1 MLWFNPD
8 IGRPGD
14 HTPWKDGKGS
24 VFEGGVPGIC
34 EWPAR
39 VKPGRTS
46 VPVDTNDFNQNLL
59 EVAGVAMP
67 DDKLRPMDG
76 ITLVPL
82 LSGKI
87 SERPKAIGFINLES
101 AVEERI
107 EGAR

>member
-1 MLWFNPD
+1 M
-8 IGRPGD
+8 
-14 HTPWKDGKGS
+14 
-24 VFEGGVPGIC
+24 PGIC

-46 VPVDTNDFNQNLL
+46 VPVVTNDFYPTLL